1 VGSAGLAAAR
11 RSASLVAACAL
22 LGFLASLGAAGPA
35 RAEDASSTPE
45 PVRLPPITALTVGSQ
60 HACAIVEGGDAWCWG
75 FSSRGGLGGGPDVTS
90 SDLPVHVAFPRPVTM
105 IDAGFDGTCAITD
118 DGAAWCWGENES
130 GEVGDGTT
138 TDRFAPVR
146 VEGLPGRVVEISRG
160 FDHAC
165 ALLDDGTARC
175 WGDNVVGELGNDR
188 QTGDPSTEPLPVT
201 VVKVPRLASISA
213 GAGFTCALAAEG
225 SAWCWGNPTY
235 GEIGRGDDPD
245 SRTPGMVTG
254 LGSGV
259 DVIAA
264 GDDQACAIRDGELL
278 CWGLMDGA
286 LIETDPD
293 AASWNTPRSID
304 LGVAVKAIAVENGYH
319 RCALDEAGET
329 WCWGN
334 AEARQIGPAV
344 AEGTDWVSKPVR
356 MDLPNA
362 TQVATGY
369 DFTCALFA
377 ADDLRCW
384 GDGDPVARNPWTG
397 ETGPTANEGFR
408 EPGPLVPTLTTYI
421 PTPRDVSTDPP
432 VVGAN
437 LLLAAF
443 VMILFTIAG
452 ELLNRTLAENEDA
465 MAARGGALGRL
476 RRARARFDGALERRL
491 GHGRRLAAV
500 QLAGIAAI
508 YGLVFSLLDR
518 TWDPLSITG
527 LWLFLSMA
535 VAFGLVGIADDLACW
550 SVARRWGI
558 ASDLDLRPGNLLV
571 AVTSTFASRIVVLV
585 PGVMVGMP
593 EALEVDTDALDERR
607 RGRLAG
613 VGLGTL
619 VAVGLAAW
627 GVTLA
632 TSLVGADQG
641 EGVATLVGGIQAFF
655 LVVFAVTVQNGFAQL
670 LAFRGTPGRVLR
682 TSHRWIWLLG
692 LLGVS
697 FLFWHTLVNPRG
709 DLAEALG
716 ETNVVAFVA
725 TAVGFILFAVGLSLW
740 FTVRRRRSLGRAVAL
755 DAAPAAPA
763 ASAAAVPSVPA
774 VPLAPAS
781 PAPTVL
787 SAPASSPAV
796 APAASIALVG
806 PPAAPGSPAAFAAAV
821 PSADPPP
828 APVTVVAAP
837 VPGWVAPVPGWAA
850 PGPTFAAAPAGPG
863 PLGVAEGIAFDLVA
877 VNDRRLT
884 GAVRLAVRPDGVG
897 LTGSWIRQRADR
909 AFRAV
914 NAIVVTLL
922 VVGLL
927 GIALLSTMPGFRFY
941 RVPWLLPSSIAVLLG
956 LAVLNLVAKQW
967 RERRRWTGEVRVPP
981 AMLVSVRTALDR
993 VPLVLACIFLTPL
1006 GGAIYAAVVGPK
1018 VVRLRGP
1025 FDPERTTVLE
1035 VRLRCR
1041 DRDEASDVAAR
1052 LAATRPAGGPSPGG
1066 WQ

>member
-1 VGSAGLAAAR
+1 
-11 RSASLVAACAL
+11 
-22 LGFLASLGAAGPA
+22 
-35 RAEDASSTPE
+35 
-45 PVRLPPITALTVGSQ
+45 
-60 HACAIVEGGDAWCWG
+60 
-75 FSSRGGLGGGPDVTS
+75 
-90 SDLPVHVAFPRPVTM
+90 
-105 IDAGFDGTCAITD
+105 
-118 DGAAWCWGENES
+118 
-130 GEVGDGTT
+130 
-138 TDRFAPVR
+138 
-146 VEGLPGRVVEISRG
+146 VV
-160 FDHAC
+160 
-165 ALLDDGTARC
+165 
-175 WGDNVVGELGNDR
+175 
-188 QTGDPSTEPLPVT
+188 
-201 VVKVPRLASISA
+201 
-213 GAGFTCALAAEG
+213 
-225 SAWCWGNPTY
+225 
-235 GEIGRGDDPD
+235 
-245 SRTPGMVTG
+245 
-254 LGSGV
+254 
-259 DVIAA
+259 
-264 GDDQACAIRDGELL
+264 
-278 CWGLMDGA
+278 
-286 LIETDPD
+286 
-293 AASWNTPRSID
+293 
-304 LGVAVKAIAVENGYH
+304 
-319 RCALDEAGET
+319 
-329 WCWGN
+329 
-334 AEARQIGPAV
+334 
-344 AEGTDWVSKPVR
+344 
-356 MDLPNA
+356 
-362 TQVATGY
+362 
-369 DFTCALFA
+369 
-377 ADDLRCW
+377 
-384 GDGDPVARNPWTG
+384 
-397 ETGPTANEGFR
+397 
-408 EPGPLVPTLTTYI
+408 
-421 PTPRDVSTDPP
+421 
-432 VVGAN
+432 
-437 LLLAAF
+437 
-443 VMILFTIAG
+443 
-452 ELLNRTLAENEDA
+452 
-465 MAARGGALGRL
+465 
-476 RRARARFDGALERRL
+476 
-491 GHGRRLAAV
+491 
-500 QLAGIAAI
+500 
-508 YGLVFSLLDR
+508 
-518 TWDPLSITG
+518 
-527 LWLFLSMA
+527 
-535 VAFGLVGIADDLACW
+535 
-550 SVARRWGI
+550 
-558 ASDLDLRPGNLLV
+558 
-571 AVTSTFASRIVVLV
+571 
-585 PGVMVGMP
+585 
-593 EALEVDTDALDERR
+593 
-607 RGRLAG
+607 
-613 VGLGTL
+613 VGLG
-619 VAVGLAAW
+619 AW
-627 GVTLA
+627 SVTLA
-632 TSLVGADQG
+632 TSLVGSGSG
-641 EGVATLVGGIQAFF
+641 EDAAALVGGIEAFC
-655 LVVFAVTVQNGFAQL
+655 LVVFAVAVQNGFAQL

-740 FTVRRRRSLGRAVAL
+740 FTVRRRRSAGGAVAI

-763 ASAAAVPSVPA
+763 ASAAAVPSAPA
-774 VPLAPAS
+774 VPSAAAP

-850 PGPTFAAAPAGPG
+850 PGPTVAAAPAGPG

-1006 GGAIYAAVVGPK
+1006 GGAIYAAVVGPR